1 MSKSDQS
8 TTTKTQ
14 HESDA
19 LDRDS
24 AIPEAV
30 IRTGS
35 ERRFNALR
43 TKLWWLTAICGLLAL
58 VIAVVSFQ
66 SQGTVIH
73 ISFEDGY
80 GLKPGDTLRYRGIDA
95 GTVQSIKIADE
106 LQSIDVALLLSPGH
120 EALAVEES
128 QFWIERPRLRLGQIS
143 GIDTVLGAKYI
154 GIVPG
159 PPDGNRLTQFIGL
172 ETPLRIAK
180 ADSESVVIHFPG
192 GEGLEVGDAVRYR
205 GITIGEVTEVVL
217 NEDLTSVT
225 VGVRLV
231 GAAKDFARAGTQFWV
246 ERPRLD
252 LTEIRGLDTLLGG
265 RYIAVQPSVD
275 ESEPQSDFVGL
286 GEPPPLP
293 RREGSLEVQLDANS
307 RFGLFRGAPI
317 AYRGLEVGRV
327 SNVGLARDGATV
339 KVNCVIE
346 PEYTDLVR
354 ANSEWWV
361 SGGLQ
366 VEASLSGVNAHFDS
380 IASLL
385 RGGIAF
391 GTPDSPG
398 DLVVT
403 GHRFRLS
410 QTPQDGWRD
419 WQPRIAVGKHHLEG
433 AKLPEPIRV
442 VARWNDGL
450 ASVIGLGRKTAE
462 TWGIMDDD
470 GLLRVPTTFFDAANQ
485 KDHDVSIEV
494 RGKSIVL
501 LPETAQRNEFTTR
514 LLAPSGID
522 VDAWPATMF
531 GKWNGK
537 SVLLIVNPE
546 LSEPLALDNTRLA
559 FDGENGIRV
568 AKGVPISKTL
578 EGSPVVD
585 AETLRVVGL
594 ACPDGS
600 AAESWII
607 RVFPR

>member
-1 MSKSDQS
+1 MSKSENLPNE
-8 TTTKTQ
+8 TARGEPT
-14 HESDA
+14 
-19 LDRDS
+19 
-24 AIPEAV
+24 IPDAV
-30 IRTGS
+30 IRSGA
-35 ERRFNALR
+35 ERRFAALR
-43 TKLWWLTAICGLLAL
+43 TKLWWLTAVCGLLAII
-58 VIAVVSFQ
+58 VAVVSFQ
-66 SQGTVIH
+66 TQGTVIH
-73 ISFEDGY
+73 ISFEDGH

-95 GTVQSIKIADE
+95 GTVQSIQVANE
-106 LQSIDVALLLSPGH
+106 LQTIDVALLLRPGH
-120 EALAVEES
+120 EALAVEGS

-159 PPDGNRLTQFIGL
+159 PAGGTRLSQFTGL

-252 LTEIRGLDTLLGG
+252 LTEVRGLDTLLGG

-275 ESEPQSDFVGL
+275 VSEPQTDFVGL

-293 RREGSLEVQLDANS
+293 RREGSLEIELDANS

-317 AYRGLEVGRV
+317 TYRGLEVGRV
-327 SNVGLARDGATV
+327 ANVGLARDGATV

-354 ANSEWWV
+354 SNSEWWV
-361 SGGLQ
+361 SGGMQ
-366 VEASLSGVNAHFDS
+366 VEASLSGVNARFDS
-380 IASLL
+380 VASLL
-385 RGGIAF
+385 RGGVAF

-410 QTPQDGWRD
+410 PTPQDGWQE

-433 AKLPEPIRV
+433 AKLPDAVRV

-450 ASVIGLGRKTAE
+450 ASVIGLGRKTVE
-462 TWGIMDDD
+462 TWGILDEA
-470 GLLRVPTTFFDAANQ
+470 GLLRVPKAFFDEANQ
-485 KDHDVSIEV
+485 EDHDVSIEV
-494 RGKSIVL
+494 RGKSIAL
-501 LPETAQRNEFTTR
+501 LPETVQVNSFTAR
-514 LLAPSGID
+514 LVAPSGID
-522 VDAWPATMF
+522 VEAWPDRMY

-559 FDGENGIRV
+559 FDGEEGIRI
-568 AKGVPISKTL
+568 AKGVAISATL

-594 ACPDGS
+594 AHRLRGVS
-600 AAESWII
+600 ESWII
-607 RVFPR
+607 RLFL